1 MATCTRPASVRIR
14 WDPLWEGK
22 WTQASVPKPKAISNW
37 KPLSV
42 VFLKVLLS
50 IQTTFKHRSHA
61 QQSTQ
66 NESNHIFGS
75 SFSHNALSGLFSF
88 FLPLFPFLSLLLFLS
103 FFFPPYK
110 YFAHILW
117 LLMVC
122 FMVIICM
129 RTCVSL
135 CMCFLC
141 LFFGSF
147 CSVSLFHLILVVCF
161 DSITIFR
168 YLYSN
173 EKYKS

>member
-1 MATCTRPASVRIR
+1 MPSSQHKMNQI
-14 WDPLWEGK
+14 
-22 WTQASVPKPKAISNW
+22 I
-37 KPLSV
+37 
-42 VFLKVLLS
+42 FLEVLFL
-50 IQTTFKHRSHA
+50 TMLCLDF
-61 QQSTQ
+61 
-66 NESNHIFGS
+66 F
-75 SFSHNALSGLFSF
+75 LF
-88 FLPLFPFLSLLLFLS
+88 FLPLLPFLSLLLFLS

-122 FMVIICM
+122 FMVIVCM

-135 CMCFLC
+135 CMYFLC